1 MRPALQA
8 TYLLPIKADNEAAAV
23 QVAAYLNELRAGVA
37 EIVVVDGSADA
48 FFARLRTLLQ
58 PSIRHLRPDERYRS
72 MLNGKV
78 RGVLTGLDVA
88 SFDRVVI
95 ADDDVRYNWV
105 SLERVVSLLAD
116 ADVVRPQNVF
126 SELPWHARLDY
137 ARTCLN
143 RVFGGDWPGTLAV
156 RRSALVASPWY
167 DGNVLFENLEM
178 VRTVAAAGGRIK
190 RLDDVFVVRRPP
202 TVRHY
207 ASQRVRQAYDEFARP
222 GYLLA
227 ELSLLPLAMTAIR
240 RFGASALVPLA
251 CIPMLVAE
259 AGRRKAGAVS
269 VFDARSSLCAPVWV
283 AERACTIWLALAARL
298 LGGIPYAG
306 SRLKRAA
313 NSPAAL
319 RRRIRQNA
327 A

>member
-167 DGNVLFENLEM
+167 DGNVLFENLGL
-178 VRTVAAAGGRIK
+178 VRTVRARGGRE
-190 RLDDVFVVRRPP
+190 RVALETYVTRVPP
-202 TVRHY
+202 TTSHFF
-207 ASQRVRQAYDEFARP
+207 SQRVRQAYDEFARP
-222 GYLLA
+222 ARLA
-227 ELSLLPLAMTAIR
+227 LFLSLLPAALVLGVRNQFPLLATGALIAIALAETGRRRARGSRFFPITSSLLAPAWLVERAICSWLAVYQRLRYGGVRYGSATIR
-240 RFGASALVPLA
+240 RAATPPSQL
-251 CIPMLVAE
+251 
-259 AGRRKAGAVS
+259 R
-269 VFDARSSLCAPVWV
+269 ARWH
-283 AERACTIWLALAARL
+283 
-298 LGGIPYAG
+298 
-306 SRLKRAA
+306 
-313 NSPAAL
+313 
-319 RRRIRQNA
+319 
-327 A
+327 